1 MVSEKPVFLIGLMGS
16 GKTTVGKRLSSFL
29 DYGFVDID
37 QALIDRTGVSI
48 AHIFEVEGEEG
59 FRCRET
65 KLLEELSAMTRTV
78 VSTGGGIVLRD
89 ENIALM
95 RQMGHV
101 IYLDVPEKVLWYRLK
116 DCQHRPLLLV
126 ENPRLRLQQLIA
138 ERGRRYEKAAHV
150 RIQIESDSAAKSARR
165 IQNALTLLDSSTN
178 RGAEA
183 DLADSS
189 PITTRT
195 V

>member
-1 MVSEKPVFLIGLMGS
+1 MVSDKPVFLVGLMGS

-29 DYGFVDID
+29 SYGFVDID

-65 KLLEELSAMTRTV
+65 KLLEELCGITRTV

-89 ENIALM
+89 ENIELM
-95 RQMGHV
+95 RQTGHV

-116 DCQHRPLLLV
+116 DCQHRPLLCV
-126 ENPRLRLQQLIA
+126 DNPRTRLQQLIA
-138 ERGRRYEKAAHV
+138 ERLSLIH
-150 RIQIESDSAAKSARR
+150 I
-165 IQNALTLLDSSTN
+165 
-178 RGAEA
+178 
-183 DLADSS
+183 
-189 PITTRT
+189 
-195 V
+195 

>member
-1 MVSEKPVFLIGLMGS
+1 MVSEKPVFLVGLMGS

-29 DYGFVDID
+29 GYQFIDID

-65 KLLEELSAMTRTV
+65 KLLEELSETTRTV

-89 ENIALM
+89 ENIELM
-95 RQMGHV
+95 RETGHV

-126 ENPRLRLQQLIA
+126 DNPRLKLQQLIV
-138 ERGRRYEKAAHV
+138 ERGAKYEKAAHI

-165 IQNALTLLDSSTN
+165 IQRALDLLQNSKNKGAVADQADPSSILP
-178 RGAEA
+178 R
-183 DLADSS
+183 S
-189 PITTRT
+189 